1 MTMEL
6 PQPAGA
12 LDIQEIMQLLPH
24 RYPFLLVDRVL
35 ECVPGRSISGYKN
48 ITRNEPFF
56 PQPCRQDATMPDMLV
71 VEAMAQI
78 AVILTYKTLKLTP
91 ESEALFFFA
100 GIDDSR
106 FLGDVRPGD
115 RLELGSSVVRI
126 MAARG
131 IGKFAT
137 WASVDGKR
145 VAEATMIAAMKKSNL
160 SGSPD
165 HA

>member
-1 MTMEL
+1 MTAANPHRTGRLE
-6 PQPAGA
+6 
-12 LDIQEIMQLLPH
+12 IQEIMQLLPH

-35 ECVPGRSISGYKN
+35 ECEPGRSISGYKN
-48 ITRNEPFF
+48 ITVNEPFF
-56 PQPCRQDATMPDMLV
+56 AQPSQKGATMPDMLV

-100 GIDDSR
+100 GIDNTR
-106 FLGDVRPGD
+106 FLGEVRPGD

-126 MAARG
+126 MPARG

-137 WASVDGKR
+137 WAAVEGQR
-145 VAEATMIAAMKKSNL
+145 VAEATMIAAMRKT
-160 SGSPD
+160 
-165 HA
+165 A